1 LKFCCLLLQ
10 LGYHAGSMR
19 NEPMHP
25 PLTIPFAQQPLDWT
39 YKGLP
44 QALLGKSP
52 REIAA
57 EGLSLLDSGALF
69 PLATL
74 REDIL
79 RANSKWMMRFL
90 ALHGAALAPHGK
102 TTMSPELM
110 QMQLRD
116 GAWALTAATAH
127 HVRAYRHWGVR
138 RIFMANQ
145 LIGDGEIQ
153 WIAAELARDPAFDFY
168 CLVDSVE
175 SLQHLADRLAIA
187 PPGRPVQV
195 LVEVGTAGGRTGVR
209 SLEQGLHVAVAAGR
223 CPQVALCGVETFEGL
238 FQADDPSEQRAREML
253 EMTTELAR
261 RCDREGYFKTDTVL
275 LSGGGSGLFDLAAQL
290 LAARDFSRA
299 TRIVIRSGC
308 YLVHDDGMYRMLFE
322 RLQRRTNVAHEI
334 EGGLEPALQ
343 VWARVQSK
351 PEPGRMI
358 CALGKRDVGSD
369 AGLPTLVAWI
379 PRGSR
384 SARPIETP
392 CRVTG
397 LNDQH
402 AYIEGDAGPF
412 KVGDLVAFGVSHPC
426 TTFDKWRALLTVD
439 EQLRITGLVRT
450 FF

>member
-1 LKFCCLLLQ
+1 MPRLP
-10 LGYHAGSMR
+10 R
-19 NEPMHP
+19 NEPMP
-25 PLTIPFAQQPLDWT
+25 VQSSLIDPFAQQPLDWS

-44 QALLGKSP
+44 QALLGKSS

-57 EGLSLLDSGALF
+57 QKLRLFDAGALF
-69 PLATL
+69 PVATL
-74 REDIL
+74 REDIM
-79 RANSKWMMRFL
+79 RANSQWMMQFL
-90 ALHGAALAPHGK
+90 ARHGAELAPHGK

-127 HVRAYRHWGVR
+127 HVRAYRHWGAR

-153 WIAAELARDPAFDFY
+153 WIAAELARDPTFEFY

-175 SLQHLADRLAIA
+175 CLEHLADRLGGA
-187 PPGRPVQV
+187 PLGRPINA

-209 SLEQGLHVAVAAGR
+209 SVEEGLRVAAAAAR
-223 CPQVALCGVETFEGL
+223 CARVTLCGVETFEGL
-238 FQADDPSEQRAREML
+238 FQADSASERRAEEML
-253 EMTTELAR
+253 QMTAELAR
-261 RCDREGYFKTDTVL
+261 RCDREHYFKSDTVL
-275 LSGGGSGLFDLAAQL
+275 LSGGGSGLFDLAAEL
-290 LAARDFSRA
+290 LTAPDFSRA
-299 TRIVIRSGC
+299 TKVVIRSGC
-308 YLVHDDGMYRMLFE
+308 YLVHDDGMYRTLFE
-322 RLQRRTNVAHEI
+322 RLCRRADVALDL

-369 AGLPTLVAWI
+369 AGLPTLTAWV
-379 PRGSR
+379 PHGS
-384 SARPIETP
+384 SSVMPIGTQ
-392 CRVTG
+392 CVVTG

-402 AYIEGDAGPF
+402 AYIEGDVAPF
-412 KVGDLVAFGVSHPC
+412 KIADLVAFGVSHPC
-426 TTFDKWRALLTVD
+426 TTLDKWRALLTVD
-439 EQLRITGLVRT
+439 ERFQITGLIRT